1 MKDIVLYCK
10 SYNRDVLRAK
20 RLVDSIEKF
29 NIEKLK
35 LYLSVPEEDLQLFL
49 NMVGS
54 DRCNWITDEEIV
66 SSNPDA
72 NVERM
77 YRTPGGISQQ
87 VVKSE
92 FWRLGIA
99 ENYLCLDS
107 DSMFI
112 KKFGEK
118 DFVAL
123 DRVPFTVCH
132 QSKELL
138 QIAENKNRHQ
148 IVEGYISD
156 SERAKAI
163 YNRVGPNYDFGP
175 PPMIWSS
182 KVWRDLSDKYLA
194 PKGMT
199 LWDAVESFPAEIR
212 WYGEA
217 LLKYKSIPLYPI
229 EPLFR
234 FYHYDWQYYSLK
246 QQGETIERLRDQY
259 FGVVLQSNWEYEL
272 DYGSKQKSVL
282 SRVTRN
288 LKRQLKRLRSL

>member
-20 RLVDSIEKF
+20 RLVDSIEKY
-29 NIEKLK
+29 NIEELE
-35 LYLSVPEEDLQLFL
+35 LYLSVPKGDLQLFL

-54 DRCNWITDEEIV
+54 DRCKWLTDEEIV
-66 SSNPDA
+66 SSNPNA

-77 YRTPGGISQQ
+77 YKTPGGISQQ

-112 KKFGEK
+112 KKFREK
-118 DFVAL
+118 DFIAL
-123 DRVPFTVCH
+123 DSVPYTVCH

-156 SERAKAI
+156 SKRAKAI

-182 KVWRDLSDKYLA
+182 KVWRDLSDRYLA

-199 LWDAVESFPAEIR
+199 LWDAVEAFPAEIR

-217 LLKYKSIPLYPI
+217 LLEYKSIPLYPI